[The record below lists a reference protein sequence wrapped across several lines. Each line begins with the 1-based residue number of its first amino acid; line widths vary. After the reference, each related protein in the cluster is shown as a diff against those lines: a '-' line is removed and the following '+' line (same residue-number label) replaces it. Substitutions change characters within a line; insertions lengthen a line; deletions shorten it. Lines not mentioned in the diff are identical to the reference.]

1 MSALR
6 PFGSDLSDRPG
17 IVVTQEMID
26 PSTVIDFYGQ
36 LQQQVEAN
44 AFRSWAKREVDVM
57 VNKGIS
63 RELAMLFCGYR

>member
-1 MSALR
+1 MR
-6 PFGSDLSDRPG
+6 PPEVF
-17 IVVTQEMID
+17 VTQEMIEPD
-26 PSTVIDFYGQ
+26 LCAYLCGQ

-44 AFRSWAKREVDVM
+44 AFRSWAKREVEVM